1 MECLIDLR
9 EYTSCISS
17 VPLFQPSHF
26 HYVPE
31 HGPFTITF
39 PPSIRIVKG
48 FRTSHPCRMVYYHQ
62 QGNYLIESPLTS
74 RTVITVTP
82 LTNVVIYVQKHKSL
96 QIHFKVEL
104 HSKL

>member
-9 EYTSCISS
+9 QSTNCLSS

-26 HYVPE
+26 HYIPE

-39 PPSIRIVKG
+39 PPSIRIVKNI
-48 FRTSHPCRMVYYHQ
+48 RTSHPCRMVYYRQ
-62 QGNYLIESPLTS
+62 QGNYLIESPVTS
-74 RTVITVTP
+74 KTIITVTP
-82 LTNVVIYVQKHKSL
+82 LTSLIIYIQKHTDM

-104 HSKL
+104 HSNL